1 MANVR
6 LIRLDFEVFGK
17 VQGKIFNLPC
27 RRYTIP
33 MLTKSGDKFNFPNH
47 KLDAG
52 VYFELYTKKSEISL
66 SNKV

>member
-33 MLTKSGDKFNFPNH
+33 MLTKSGDKFNFPTH
-47 KLDAG
+47 KLAAEG
-52 VYFELYTKKSEISL
+52 LF
-66 SNKV
+66 